1 MRLMRSFNLQKD
13 GTDMML
19 EIGPNLTCLIML
31 GLVFALLGL
40 MVWRA

>member
-1 MRLMRSFNLQKD
+1 MRLMRSFKMQNGKA
-13 GTDMML
+13 DMML
-19 EIGPNLTCLIML
+19 ELGPNLTCLIML